1 MIYLISCGI
10 STSDNSQDMSPIPCA
25 SLDARKVFATFNLH
39 FRDFCVEHS
48 IVLLDVKKMFFLEFL
63 EETLGYLTDKDILV
77 VYFTGHGQINKN
89 QGLNILLRDSYMS
102 SSILMDTL
110 VPAEKHVVLILDCCH
125 AGAALHM
132 TNMEDVMN
140 NNTITVIASCTPLR
154 LAQFDKINS
163 VFTKKLCESIEVL
176 DASNEDITIV
186 NLVKKIKALGY
197 SQVYSRVETGK
208 TDLLL
213 QSGKKEEKPI
223 HFTNV
228 FLNKIK
234 VDKNILREIMWYAL
248 GNSSVGYITQYNVL
262 NQFFLQNN
270 YEGSWFVRRAIGSL
284 ISNLPQN
291 ENNVIELEKKL
302 IDSSSWIQV
311 CIGLVATRYE
321 NNDKIKDIRK
331 NICGSD
337 RYPMDAIWL
346 ANLYFS
352 DYNNEELFFPAN
364 MLKSSWGVI
373 DLYCRYADKPNII
386 NEFEK
391 LIPHMYKQVLERH
404 KRLLNVRN
412 LKDNS
417 LAGLLYNKGDRGRTP
432 INDKDKWLHSVL
444 FGKWRDYRQANL
456 DEYFINFS
464 NKQIVTELEGAFE
477 IPQIDCKIALLDYIS
492 VNERLKEEYKN
503 YLKWG
508 LKDEHPWVRRSAIK
522 IYDRE
527 LNLLKNT
534 AFYDKIDMDIY
545 PGVLDLIIEGATL
558 SRDRDWHDFLK
569 SYIEKYD
576 FTIGEKKALM
586 NYI

>member
-10 STSDNSQDMSPIPCA
+10 SKPDNCQDMSPIPCV
-25 SLDARKVFATFNLH
+25 SSDARKVFTTFNLH
-39 FRDFCVEHS
+39 IRDFCVEHS
-48 IVLLDVKKMFFLEFL
+48 IVLLDVKKRFFLEFL

-110 VPAEKHVVLILDCCH
+110 VSAEKHVVLILDCCH
-125 AGAALHM
+125 AGAALHI
-132 TNMEDVMN
+132 TNMEDVMSR
-140 NNTITVIASCTPLR
+140 NTITVIASCTPLR
-154 LAQFDKINS
+154 LAKYDKMNS
-163 VFTKKLCESIEVL
+163 TFTRKLCESIEVL
-176 DASNEDITIV
+176 DVSNEDITIV
-186 NLVKKIKALGY
+186 SLVKKIKALGY
-197 SQVYSRVETGK
+197 SQVYSRVEIGK

-213 QSGKKEEKPI
+213 QSGNTEEKPI
-223 HFTNV
+223 HFTNI

-248 GNSSVGYITQYNVL
+248 GNSSVGYITQYSVL
-262 NQFFLQNN
+262 NQFFLQNY

-284 ISNLPQN
+284 ISNLPQS

-302 IDSSSWIQV
+302 IDSPSWIQV

-331 NICGSD
+331 NICESD

-352 DYNNEELFFPAN
+352 DYNNEEGFFPNN

-373 DLYCRYADKPNII
+373 DLYCRYAKKPKII

-391 LIPHMYKQVLERH
+391 IIPYTYKQVLEKH

-412 LKDNS
+412 LQDNS
-417 LAGLLYNKGDRGRTP
+417 LAGLLYNNGDRGRTP

-456 DEYFINFS
+456 DEYFINTP
-464 NKQIVTELEGAFE
+464 NKQLVTELKGAFE

-492 VNERLKEEYKN
+492 VNEELKEKYKN

-522 IYDRE
+522 IYDGE
-527 LNLLKNT
+527 LNLLKDT
-534 AFYDKIDMDIY
+534 AFYDRIDMDIY
-545 PGVLDLIIEGATL
+545 PGVLDLIIEGAAL